1 MKNIFKFNV
10 TGWHVLASL
19 LVYIF
24 VMNLFFDYIISRE
37 MDSLVQLITSF
48 IALVY
53 TSWQIQIITS
63 YINKTIKTK
72 EK

>member
-63 YINKTIKTK
+63 YISKTIKTK

>member
-53 TSWQIQIITS
+53 TSWEIQIITS